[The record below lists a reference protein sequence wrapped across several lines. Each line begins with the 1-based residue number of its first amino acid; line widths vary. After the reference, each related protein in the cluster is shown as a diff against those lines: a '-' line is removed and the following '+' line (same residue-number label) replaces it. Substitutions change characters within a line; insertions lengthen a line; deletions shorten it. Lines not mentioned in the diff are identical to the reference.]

1 MPTARPASSTTGR
14 CRCAPDFILRMANR
28 IGSLG
33 RTVIGSGV
41 MTSATGRL
49 SDLPTASTRV
59 IRSRSVNRP
68 TSRSSSHTRTQPTL
82 SRRMMS
88 TASATAAARPTTLGG
103 GGSRWETVSR
113 RRLRASSIENQLP
126 RPSVGRRACVRKP
139 AKERSADAGGAG
151 PVRRCDLDEG
161 TSTYWNSRHPPGG
174 WQGGR
179 AKWGRRK
186 SECETT
192 LRPAKTI
199 CLPAKPDRH
208 YPCPIAFRTSD
219 SWLLTSGMPDPD
231 RLLRTLFKAADA
243 VRMTP
248 GRKGR
253 FVQLQGAAE
262 VLVAGDLH
270 GHVGNF
276 QAVYQAA
283 DLAKNPKRHLVLQ
296 EVIHGKFLY
305 PGGGDKS
312 HQLLDLF
319 AALKCQF
326 PAQVHLLL
334 GNHELAQWTNRM
346 VMKED
351 RDLNVVFTEGVVEA
365 YGPEKGPAIYEAYLR
380 LFGVLPL
387 ALRTANRIFLSHSLP
402 REKAIPKF
410 ELRHLATDTFPREDL
425 TGGGS
430 V

>member
-1 MPTARPASSTTGR
+1 
-14 CRCAPDFILRMANR
+14 
-28 IGSLG
+28 
-33 RTVIGSGV
+33 
-41 MTSATGRL
+41 
-49 SDLPTASTRV
+49 
-59 IRSRSVNRP
+59 
-68 TSRSSSHTRTQPTL
+68 
-82 SRRMMS
+82 
-88 TASATAAARPTTLGG
+88 
-103 GGSRWETVSR
+103 
-113 RRLRASSIENQLP
+113 
-126 RPSVGRRACVRKP
+126 
-139 AKERSADAGGAG
+139 
-151 PVRRCDLDEG
+151 
-161 TSTYWNSRHPPGG
+161 
-174 WQGGR
+174 
-179 AKWGRRK
+179 
-186 SECETT
+186 
-192 LRPAKTI
+192 
-199 CLPAKPDRH
+199 
-208 YPCPIAFRTSD
+208 
-219 SWLLTSGMPDPD
+219 MPDPD

-243 VRMTP
+243 VRRTP
-248 GRKGR
+248 GRMGR

-326 PAQVHLLL
+326 PSQVHMLL

-351 RDLNVVFTEGVVEA
+351 RDLNVIFTEGVVEA

-387 ALRTANRIFLSHSLP
+387 ALRTANRILISHSLP
-402 REKAIPKF
+402 REKAISKF
-410 ELRHLATDTFPREDL
+410 ELRHLETDMFPPEDL
-425 TGGGS
+425 TVGGS
-430 V
+430 VYELLWGRDTRAETCNAFLKKVDADWLVSGHIAQATGFDRPNPRQIIVDCCDSPAAYVLLPADRPITAEEFAGSIRMIGGTAKAHGEPGA